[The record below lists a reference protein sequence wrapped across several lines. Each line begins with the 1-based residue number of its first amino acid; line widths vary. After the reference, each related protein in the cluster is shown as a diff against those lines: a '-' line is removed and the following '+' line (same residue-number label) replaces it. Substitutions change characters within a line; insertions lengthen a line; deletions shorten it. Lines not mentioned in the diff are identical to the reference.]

1 MTVLCA
7 LYTKPFNPGEMLPEA
22 EFREAYSPQCAGM
35 RRRRAVA
42 PSPHNLLLVQ
52 TSAQAA

>member
-1 MTVLCA
+1 MTVLCD
-7 LYTKPFNPGEMLPEA
+7 LYINPFNSGKMLPEA